1 MMTKNIN
8 KKNKKNKLFPGTLCM
23 AAACAA
29 VMGGALF
36 SCSSYREP
44 KTMRL
49 FMQSRRAN
57 IELPHEEGEHSGI
70 LAEQVSFEQLPDTAA
85 EHVSEARD
93 STADIWRSVELDRVD
108 IVASRTVIKQVSV
121 RQGAVR
127 LGVNVKVPGVLI
139 DSCWRMTLTP
149 LLKSNDTT
157 ETALPPVVLSGSG
170 FARMQEADYQAY
182 DLFLKGIID
191 PSAYDSIFL
200 DRKGIARD
208 ICKRQRLYYRLYGKE
223 RDRQLAYERWKRMT
237 LDRQNFFNMRVEAN
251 RTRLRHRLDRKRIEQ
266 NVRRYITGKD
276 TVGLGYTYHR
286 KYQKLASVWPM
297 YKTRRE
303 LTAARVP
310 GKYRDLYT
318 GGRTLSDINNYAFTT
333 GDSTDISR
341 NRYFFD
347 EIARNEMNG
356 RNRDEI
362 RRRMIRYPYIDSV
375 AVRETGTPGKD
386 YIYPYEIT
394 LPVTEG
400 MKKLQLRLGSIVEA
414 VDMSTWTPAPS
425 DTLVFVIASLS
436 DLIDRSALERF
447 AVAPSGVGL
456 LPDSLESEP
465 SYTPEGE
472 EYAEGL
478 RLLQEREYRAALKI
492 LEKYPDYNTALCL
505 TCLGYHSEAADLLAQ
520 LPQSAR
526 REYIHAVVCARLQN
540 AYEAVEHL
548 LEACRR
554 DPDMVLRVNM
564 DPELSDLIP
573 QFVGLKEELD
583 RIAAGETEGKA
594 GNGQDI

>member
-1 MMTKNIN
+1 MKAIN
-8 KKNKKNKLFPGTLCM
+8 KKLFIAGICAGTSLM
-23 AAACAA
+23 
-29 VMGGALF
+29 F
-36 SCSSYREP
+36 SCSSLREP

-49 FMQSRRAN
+49 FMQARRPN
-57 IELPHEEGEHSGI
+57 VELPREETGQTGI
-70 LAEQVSFEQLPDTAA
+70 LSEKVKFEQKADTIEGNTAT
-85 EHVSEARD
+85 VQD
-93 STADIWRSVELDRVD
+93 SATDIWRSVELERVD
-108 IVASRTVIKQVSV
+108 IVASRKVIKQVTM
-121 RQGAVR
+121 RQGPVR
-127 LGVNVKVPGVLI
+127 LEFNVKVPGVLI
-139 DSCWRMTLTP
+139 DSCWRVTLTP
-149 LLKSNDTT
+149 LLRTNDST
-157 ETALPPVVLSGSG
+157 ETALPPVVLSGSE
-170 FARMQEADYQAY
+170 FARMQERDYHSY

-200 DRKGIARD
+200 DKKGIARD
-208 ICKRQRLYYRLYGKE
+208 IRKRQDLYYGLYGKE
-223 RDRQLAYERWKRMT
+223 RDRQLAYERWKRLM
-237 LDRQNFFNMRVEAN
+237 LDRQNFFNMRTEAN
-251 RTRLRHRLDRKRIEQ
+251 RTKLRHRLDRKRIEERVQ
-266 NVRRYITGKD
+266 RYITGKD
-276 TVGLGYTYHR
+276 TVGLGYAYNR
-286 KYQKLASVWPM
+286 KYQRQANFWPM
-297 YKTRRE
+297 YKMHRE
-303 LTAARVP
+303 LTAGRVP
-310 GKYRDLYT
+310 GKYRDLYIS
-318 GGRTLSDINNYAFTT
+318 GRSLSDIQNYAFTAA
-333 GDSTDISR
+333 DSVEISG

-347 EIARNEMNG
+347 EIALNEMND

-375 AVRETGTPGKD
+375 AVRETSIPGKD
-386 YIYPYEIT
+386 YTYPYEIT

-414 VDMSTWTPAPS
+414 SDMSTWTPAPS

-436 DLIDRSALERF
+436 DLLDRSALERF
-447 AVAPSGVGL
+447 TVASSGVVS

-465 SYTPEGE
+465 SYTPEGK

-520 LPQSAR
+520 LPKSAR
-526 REYIHAVVCARLQN
+526 REYIYAVVCARLQN

-583 RIAAGETEGKA
+583 KIASGE
-594 GNGQDI
+594 NGI

>member
-1 MMTKNIN
+1 MMKAIN
-8 KKNKKNKLFPGTLCM
+8 KKLFIAGVCAGTSLM
-23 AAACAA
+23 
-29 VMGGALF
+29 F
-36 SCSSYREP
+36 SCSSLREP

-49 FMQSRRAN
+49 FMQARRPN
-57 IELPHEEGEHSGI
+57 VELPREETGQTGI
-70 LAEQVSFEQLPDTAA
+70 LSEKVKFEQKADTIEGNTAT
-85 EHVSEARD
+85 VQD
-93 STADIWRSVELDRVD
+93 SATDIWRSVELERVD
-108 IVASRTVIKQVSV
+108 IVASRKVIKQVTMRQGSV
-121 RQGAVR
+121 R
-127 LGVNVKVPGVLI
+127 LEFNVKVPGVLI
-139 DSCWRMTLTP
+139 DSCWRVTLTP
-149 LLKSNDTT
+149 LLRTNDST
-157 ETALPPVVLSGSG
+157 ETALPPVVLSGSE
-170 FARMQEADYQAY
+170 FARMQERDYHSY

-200 DRKGIARD
+200 DKKGIARD
-208 ICKRQRLYYRLYGKE
+208 IRKRQDLYYGLYGKE
-223 RDRQLAYERWKRMT
+223 RDRQLAYERWKRLT
-237 LDRQNFFNMRVEAN
+237 LDRQNFFNMRTEAN
-251 RTRLRHRLDRKRIEQ
+251 RTKLRHRLDRKRIEER
-266 NVRRYITGKD
+266 VKRYITGKD
-276 TVGLGYTYHR
+276 TVGLGYAYNR
-286 KYQKLASVWPM
+286 KYQRQANFWPM
-297 YKTRRE
+297 YKMHRE

-310 GKYRDLYT
+310 GKYRDLYIS
-318 GGRTLSDINNYAFTT
+318 GRSLSDIKNYAFTT
-333 GDSTDISR
+333 GDSTEISR

-347 EIARNEMNG
+347 EIARNEMND

-375 AVRETGTPGKD
+375 AVRETGIPGKD
-386 YIYPYEIT
+386 YTYPYEIT

-414 VDMSTWTPAPS
+414 SDMSTWTPAPS

-436 DLIDRSALERF
+436 DLLDRSALERF
-447 AVAPSGVGL
+447 TVASSGVAS

-465 SYTPEGE
+465 SYTPEGK

-520 LPQSAR
+520 LPKSAR
-526 REYIHAVVCARLQN
+526 REYIYAVVCARLQN

-583 RIAAGETEGKA
+583 KIASGE
-594 GNGQDI
+594 NGI